1 MFDMLNKAIQ
11 STIETGIGQS
21 ILAFGV
27 WGYVLILLVV
37 TLYYAFLCLF
47 KLIFKKKSR

>member
-1 MFDMLNKAIQ
+1 MLDMLNKVIQ

-21 ILAFGV
+21 IIAFGA
-27 WGYVLILLVV
+27 WGYALILLIV

-47 KLIFKKKSR
+47 KLIFQKKSR